1 MNPLISIIVP
11 TYNVEKYIRTCIE
24 SILAQTYRNIE
35 VIIVNDGST
44 DQSLAVISD
53 LICSHHN
60 IKVIN
65 QKNQGLS
72 VARNTGIDAATGKYI
87 AFVDPDDKIKPDF
100 VSSLYQIADKTG
112 ADIVRGSFRDF
123 NGNIPKGWVPDFNV
137 PTNYGTI
144 VLDQFLSSNIAFVV
158 WSSIYRLDF
167 INSNHIRFTPGILFE
182 EDADFTIRAYML
194 AKLVA
199 TSPEPNY
206 AYRINRPG
214 SILTTKTTKN
224 AKKMSLSEEK
234 IISQFI
240 SMLKHEKSDVLC
252 SLILKSIYACMR
264 DWTGII
270 VRNNLSLDRK
280 NSCFDTA
287 LTLIK
292 EIINSRPL
300 KEKIKF
306 LTKVIII
313 KAKNH

>member
-87 AFVDPDDKIKPDF
+87 AFVDADDKIKPDF

-144 VLDQFLSSNIAFVV
+144 VLDQFLSSNISFVV

-167 INSNHIRFTPGILFE
+167 INSNHIRFTPGILL
-182 EDADFTIRAYML
+182 EDGDFTTRAYML

-224 AKKMSLSEEK
+224 AQKMSLSEEK

>member
-24 SILAQTYRNIE
+24 SILAQTYRNVE

-60 IKVIN
+60 VKVIN

-72 VARNTGIDAATGKYI
+72 VARNTGIDVATGKYI
-87 AFVDPDDKIKPDF
+87 TFVDADDKIMPGF

-123 NGNIPKGWVPDFNV
+123 NGNIPKAWVPDFNV
-137 PTNYGTI
+137 PTNCGTI
-144 VLDQFLSSNIAFVV
+144 VLDQFLSSNISFAV

-167 INSNHIRFTPGILFE
+167 INSNHIRFTPGILL
-182 EDADFTIRAYML
+182 EDGDFTTRAYML

-214 SILTTKTTKN
+214 SILTTIN
-224 AKKMSLSEEK
+224 AQKKSLAEEK
-234 IISQFI
+234 VISQFI
-240 SMLKHEKSDVLC
+240 SMLKHEESDVLR
-252 SLILKSIYACMR
+252 SLILKSIYAFMR

-270 VRNNLSLDRK
+270 VKNNLSLDRT

>member
-1 MNPLISIIVP
+1 MFQQ
-11 TYNVEKYIRTCIE
+11 YIRTCIE
-24 SILAQTYRNIE
+24 SILAQTYRNVE

-60 IKVIN
+60 VKVIN

-72 VARNTGIDAATGKYI
+72 VARNTGIDVATGKYI
-87 AFVDPDDKIKPDF
+87 AFVDADDKIMPGF

-123 NGNIPKGWVPDFNV
+123 NGNIPKAWVPDFNV
-137 PTNYGTI
+137 PTNCGTI
-144 VLDQFLSSNIAFVV
+144 VLDQFLSSNISFVV

-167 INSNHIRFTPGILFE
+167 INSNHIRFTPGILL
-182 EDADFTIRAYML
+182 EDGDFTTRAYML

-206 AYRINRPG
+206 AYRIRQG
-214 SILTTKTTKN
+214 SILTTNN
-224 AKKMSLSEEK
+224 AQKMSLSEEK
-234 IISQFI
+234 VISQFI
-240 SMLKHEKSDVLC
+240 SMLKHEESDVLC
-252 SLILKSIYACMR
+252 SLILKSIYAFMR
-264 DWTGII
+264 DWTRII
-270 VRNNLSLDRK
+270 LKNHLSLDRT

-292 EIINSRPL
+292 EIINSKPL

>member
-24 SILAQTYRNIE
+24 SILAQTYRNVE

-60 IKVIN
+60 VKVIN
-65 QKNQGLS
+65 QKNQGVS
-72 VARNTGIDAATGKYI
+72 VARNTGIDVATGKYI
-87 AFVDPDDKIKPDF
+87 IFVDPDDKIMPGF

-144 VLDQFLSSNIAFVV
+144 VLDQFLSSNISFVV

-167 INSNHIRFTPGILFE
+167 INSNHIRFTPGILL
-182 EDADFTIRAYML
+182 EDVDFTARAYML

-206 AYRINRPG
+206 AYRIRQG
-214 SILTTKTTKN
+214 SLLTTNN
-224 AKKMSLSEEK
+224 AQKMSLSEEK

-240 SMLKHEKSDVLC
+240 SMLKHEESDVLC
-252 SLILKSIYACMR
+252 SLILKSIYAFMR
-264 DWTGII
+264 DWTRII
-270 VRNNLSLDRK
+270 LKNHLSLDRT

-292 EIINSRPL
+292 EIINSKPL

>member
-24 SILAQTYRNIE
+24 SILAQTYRNVE

-60 IKVIN
+60 VKVIN

-72 VARNTGIDAATGKYI
+72 VARNTGIDVATGKYI
-87 AFVDPDDKIKPDF
+87 TFVDADDKIMPGF

-137 PTNYGTI
+137 PTNCGTI
-144 VLDQFLSSNIAFVV
+144 VLDQFLSSNISFVV

-167 INSNHIRFTPGILFE
+167 INSNHIRFTPGILL
-182 EDADFTIRAYML
+182 EDGDFTTRAYML

-206 AYRINRPG
+206 AYRIRQG
-214 SILTTKTTKN
+214 SILTTNN
-224 AKKMSLSEEK
+224 AQKMSLSEEK
-234 IISQFI
+234 VISQFI
-240 SMLKHEKSDVLC
+240 SMLKHEESDVLC
-252 SLILKSIYACMR
+252 SLILKSIYAFMR
-264 DWTGII
+264 DWTRII
-270 VRNNLSLDRK
+270 LKNHLSLDRT

-292 EIINSRPL
+292 EIINSKPL

-306 LTKVIII
+306 LIKVIII

>member
-72 VARNTGIDAATGKYI
+72 VARNTGIDAATGKNI
-87 AFVDPDDKIKPDF
+87 AFVDADDKIKPDF

-144 VLDQFLSSNIAFVV
+144 VLDQFLSSNISFVV

-167 INSNHIRFTPGILFE
+167 INSNHIRFTPGILF

-224 AKKMSLSEEK
+224 AQKMSLSEEK

>member
-1 MNPLISIIVP
+1 MNQLISIIVP

-87 AFVDPDDKIKPDF
+87 AFVDADDKIKPDF

-144 VLDQFLSSNIAFVV
+144 VLDQFLSSNISFVV

-167 INSNHIRFTPGILFE
+167 INSNHIRFTPGILF

-224 AKKMSLSEEK
+224 AQKMSLSEEK

-300 KEKIKF
+300 KEKIK
-306 LTKVIII
+306 LLCNYINY
-313 KAKNH
+313 KAI

>member
-44 DQSLAVISD
+44 DQSLEVISD

-65 QKNQGLS
+65 QKNQGIS

-87 AFVDPDDKIKPDF
+87 AFVDPDDKIMPDF
-100 VSSLYQIADKTG
+100 VSSLYQIADRTG

-137 PTNYGTI
+137 PTDCGTI
-144 VLDQFLSSNIAFVV
+144 VLDQFLSSHISSVV

-167 INSNHIRFTPGILFE
+167 INSNHIRFTPGIILS
-182 EDADFTIRAYML
+182 EDTDFTIRAYML

-206 AYRINRPG
+206 AYRTHRQG
-214 SILTTKTTKN
+214 SVLTTNN
-224 AKKMSLSEEK
+224 AQEMSLSEEK

-240 SMLKHEKSDVLC
+240 SMLKHEESDVLR
-252 SLILKSIYACMR
+252 SLILKSIYTFMR
-264 DWTGII
+264 YWTRII
-270 VRNNLSLDRK
+270 VKNHLSLDRT

-292 EIINSRPL
+292 ETINSSPL
-300 KEKIKF
+300 KEKFKF
-306 LTKVIII
+306 LIKVIII
-313 KAKNH
+313 KATNH

>member
-1 MNPLISIIVP
+1 MDPLISIIVP

-24 SILAQTYRNIE
+24 SILAQTYRNVE
-35 VIIVNDGST
+35 VIIVNDGSK

-53 LICSHHN
+53 LICSHPN
-60 IKVIN
+60 VKVIN

-72 VARNTGIDAATGKYI
+72 VARNTGIDVATGKYI
-87 AFVDPDDKIKPDF
+87 TFVDPDDKIMPGF

-123 NGNIPKGWVPDFNV
+123 NGNIPKDWVPDFNV
-137 PTNYGTI
+137 PTNCGTI
-144 VLDQFLSSNIAFVV
+144 VLDQFLSSNISFVV

-167 INSNHIRFTPGILFE
+167 INSNHIRFTPGILL
-182 EDADFTIRAYML
+182 EDGDFTTRAYML

-206 AYRINRPG
+206 AYRIRQG
-214 SILTTKTTKN
+214 SILTTNN
-224 AKKMSLSEEK
+224 AQKMSLSEEK
-234 IISQFI
+234 VISQFI
-240 SMLKHEKSDVLC
+240 SMLKHEESDVLC
-252 SLILKSIYACMR
+252 SLILKSIYAFMR
-264 DWTGII
+264 DWTRII
-270 VRNNLSLDRK
+270 LKNHLSLDRT

-292 EIINSRPL
+292 EIINSKPL

>member
-87 AFVDPDDKIKPDF
+87 AFVDADDKIKPDF
-100 VSSLYQIADKTG
+100 VSSLYQIADKAG

-144 VLDQFLSSNIAFVV
+144 VLDQFLSSNISFVV

-167 INSNHIRFTPGILFE
+167 INSNHIRFTPGILF

-224 AKKMSLSEEK
+224 AQKMSLSEEK

>member
-24 SILAQTYRNIE
+24 SILAQTYRNVE

-44 DQSLAVISD
+44 DQSIAVISD

-60 IKVIN
+60 VKVIN

-72 VARNTGIDAATGKYI
+72 VARNTGIDVATGKYI
-87 AFVDPDDKIKPDF
+87 TFVDADDKIMPGF

-123 NGNIPKGWVPDFNV
+123 NGNIPKGWVPDFKV
-137 PTNYGTI
+137 PTNCGTI
-144 VLDQFLSSNIAFVV
+144 VLDQFLSSHISFVV

-167 INSNHIRFTPGILFE
+167 INSNHIRFTPGILL
-182 EDADFTIRAYML
+182 EDVDFTTRAYML

-206 AYRINRPG
+206 AYRIHRQG
-214 SILTTKTTKN
+214 SILTTNN
-224 AKKMSLSEEK
+224 AQEMSLSEEK

-240 SMLKHEKSDVLC
+240 SMLKHEESDVLC
-252 SLILKSIYACMR
+252 SLILKSIYTFMR
-264 DWTGII
+264 FWTGII
-270 VRNNLSLDRK
+270 VKNHLSLDRT

-292 EIINSRPL
+292 EKEIINSSPL

>member
-1 MNPLISIIVP
+1 MKPLISIIIP
-11 TYNVEKYIRTCIE
+11 TYNVEKYIRTCIK
-24 SILAQTYRNIE
+24 SILAQTYRNVE

-60 IKVIN
+60 VKVIN

-72 VARNTGIDAATGKYI
+72 VARNTGIDVATGKYI
-87 AFVDPDDKIKPDF
+87 TFVDADDKIMPGF

-123 NGNIPKGWVPDFNV
+123 NGNIPKDWVPDFNV
-137 PTNYGTI
+137 PTNCGTI
-144 VLDQFLSSNIAFVV
+144 VLDQFLSSNISFVV

-167 INSNHIRFTPGILFE
+167 INSNHIRFTPGILL
-182 EDADFTIRAYML
+182 EDGDFTTRAYML

-199 TSPEPNY
+199 TSPESNY
-206 AYRINRPG
+206 AYRIRQG
-214 SILTTKTTKN
+214 SILTTNN
-224 AKKMSLSEEK
+224 AQKMSLSEEK
-234 IISQFI
+234 VISQFI
-240 SMLKHEKSDVLC
+240 SMLKHEESDVLC
-252 SLILKSIYACMR
+252 SLILKSIYAFMR
-264 DWTGII
+264 DWTRII
-270 VRNNLSLDRK
+270 VKNHLSLDRT

-292 EIINSRPL
+292 EIINSKPL

-306 LTKVIII
+306 VTKVIII

>member
-24 SILAQTYRNIE
+24 SILAQTYRNVE

-60 IKVIN
+60 VKVIN

-72 VARNTGIDAATGKYI
+72 VARNTGIDVATGKYI
-87 AFVDPDDKIKPDF
+87 TFVDADDKIMPGF

-123 NGNIPKGWVPDFNV
+123 NGNIPKDWVPDFNV
-137 PTNYGTI
+137 PTNCGTI
-144 VLDQFLSSNIAFVV
+144 VLDQFLSSNISFVV

-167 INSNHIRFTPGILFE
+167 INSNHIRFTPGILL
-182 EDADFTIRAYML
+182 EDGDFTTRAYML

-206 AYRINRPG
+206 AYRIRPG
-214 SILTTKTTKN
+214 SILTTNN
-224 AKKMSLSEEK
+224 AQKMSLSEEK
-234 IISQFI
+234 VISQFI
-240 SMLKHEKSDVLC
+240 SMLKHVESDVLC
-252 SLILKSIYACMR
+252 SLILKSIYAFMR
-264 DWTGII
+264 DWTRII
-270 VRNNLSLDRK
+270 LKNHLSLDRT

-287 LTLIK
+287 ITLIK
-292 EIINSRPL
+292 EIINSKPL
-300 KEKIKF
+300 KEKVKF

>member
-11 TYNVEKYIRTCIE
+11 TYNVEKSIRTCIE

-87 AFVDPDDKIKPDF
+87 AFVDADDKIKPDF

-144 VLDQFLSSNIAFVV
+144 VLDQFLSSNISFVV

-167 INSNHIRFTPGILFE
+167 INSNHIRFTPGILF

-224 AKKMSLSEEK
+224 AQKMSLSEEK

>member
-1 MNPLISIIVP
+1 M
-11 TYNVEKYIRTCIE
+11 E
-24 SILAQTYRNIE
+24 SILAQTYRNVE

-60 IKVIN
+60 VKVIN

-72 VARNTGIDAATGKYI
+72 VARNTGIDVATGKYI
-87 AFVDPDDKIKPDF
+87 IFVDPDDKIMPGF
-100 VSSLYQIADKTG
+100 VSSLYQIADKTE

-137 PTNYGTI
+137 PTNCGTI
-144 VLDQFLSSNIAFVV
+144 VLDQFLSSNISFVV
-158 WSSIYRLDF
+158 WLSIYRLDF
-167 INSNHIRFTPGILFE
+167 INSNHIRFTPGILL
-182 EDADFTIRAYML
+182 EDVDFTARAYML

-206 AYRINRPG
+206 AYRIRQG
-214 SILTTKTTKN
+214 SILTTNN
-224 AKKMSLSEEK
+224 AQKMSLSEEK

-240 SMLKHEKSDVLC
+240 SMLKHEESDVLC
-252 SLILKSIYACMR
+252 SLILKSIYAFMR
-264 DWTGII
+264 DWTRII
-270 VRNNLSLDRK
+270 LKNHLSLDRT

-292 EIINSRPL
+292 EIINSKPL

-313 KAKNH
+313 KVKNH

>member
-65 QKNQGLS
+65 QKNQGVS

-87 AFVDPDDKIKPDF
+87 AFVDADDKIKPDF

-144 VLDQFLSSNIAFVV
+144 VLDQFLSSNISFVV

-224 AKKMSLSEEK
+224 AQIMSLSEEK

>member
-24 SILAQTYRNIE
+24 SILAQTYRNVE

-60 IKVIN
+60 VKVIN

-72 VARNTGIDAATGKYI
+72 VARNTGIDVATGKYI
-87 AFVDPDDKIKPDF
+87 TFVDADDKIMPGF

-137 PTNYGTI
+137 PTNCGTI
-144 VLDQFLSSNIAFVV
+144 VLDQFLSSNISFVV

-167 INSNHIRFTPGILFE
+167 INSNHIRFTPGILL
-182 EDADFTIRAYML
+182 EDGDFTTRAYML

-206 AYRINRPG
+206 AYRIRQG
-214 SILTTKTTKN
+214 SILTTNN
-224 AKKMSLSEEK
+224 AQKMSLSEEK
-234 IISQFI
+234 VISQFI
-240 SMLKHEKSDVLC
+240 SMLKHEESDVLC
-252 SLILKSIYACMR
+252 SLILKSIYAFMR
-264 DWTGII
+264 DWTRII
-270 VRNNLSLDRK
+270 LKNHLSLDRT

-292 EIINSRPL
+292 EIINSKPL

-306 LTKVIII
+306 LIKVIII
-313 KAKNH
+313 KVKNH

>member
-24 SILAQTYRNIE
+24 SILAQTYRNVE
-35 VIIVNDGST
+35 VIIVNDGSK

-60 IKVIN
+60 VKVIN

-72 VARNTGIDAATGKYI
+72 VARNTGIDVATGKYI
-87 AFVDPDDKIKPDF
+87 TFVDADDKIKPDF
-100 VSSLYQIADKTG
+100 VSSLYQIADRTG

-123 NGNIPKGWVPDFNV
+123 NGNIPKDWVPDFNV
-137 PTNYGTI
+137 PTNCGTI
-144 VLDQFLSSNIAFVV
+144 VLDQFLSSNISFVV

-167 INSNHIRFTPGILFE
+167 INSNHIRFTPGILL
-182 EDADFTIRAYML
+182 EDGDFTTRAYML

-206 AYRINRPG
+206 AYRIRQG
-214 SILTTKTTKN
+214 SILTTNN
-224 AKKMSLSEEK
+224 AQKMSLSEEK
-234 IISQFI
+234 VISQFI
-240 SMLKHEKSDVLC
+240 SMLKHEESDVLC
-252 SLILKSIYACMR
+252 SLILKSIYAFMR
-264 DWTGII
+264 DWTRII
-270 VRNNLSLDRK
+270 LKNHLSLDRT

-292 EIINSRPL
+292 EIINSKPL

-313 KAKNH
+313 KATNH

>member
-24 SILAQTYRNIE
+24 SILAQTYRNVE

-60 IKVIN
+60 VKVIN

-72 VARNTGIDAATGKYI
+72 VARNTGIDVATGKYI
-87 AFVDPDDKIKPDF
+87 TFVDADDKIMPGF

-123 NGNIPKGWVPDFNV
+123 NGNIPKYWVPDFNV
-137 PTNYGTI
+137 PTNCGTI
-144 VLDQFLSSNIAFVV
+144 VLDQFLSSNISFVV

-167 INSNHIRFTPGILFE
+167 INSNHIRFTPGIIFE
-182 EDADFTIRAYML
+182 DVDFTTRAYML

-206 AYRINRPG
+206 AYRIHRQG
-214 SILTTKTTKN
+214 SILTTDN
-224 AKKMSLSEEK
+224 AQKMSLSEEK

-240 SMLKHEKSDVLC
+240 SMLKHEESDVLC
-252 SLILKSIYACMR
+252 SLILKSIYTFMR
-264 DWTGII
+264 YWTRII
-270 VRNNLSLDRK
+270 VKNHLPLDRT

>member
-87 AFVDPDDKIKPDF
+87 AFVDADDKIKPDF

-144 VLDQFLSSNIAFVV
+144 VLDQFLSSNISFVV

-167 INSNHIRFTPGILFE
+167 INSNHIRFTPGILF

-224 AKKMSLSEEK
+224 AQKMS
-234 IISQFI
+234 
-240 SMLKHEKSDVLC
+240 
-252 SLILKSIYACMR
+252 LKSIYACMR

>member
-87 AFVDPDDKIKPDF
+87 AFVDADDKIKPDF

-144 VLDQFLSSNIAFVV
+144 VLDQFLSSNISFVV

-167 INSNHIRFTPGILFE
+167 INSNHIRFTPGILF

-224 AKKMSLSEEK
+224 AQKMSLSEEK

-270 VRNNLSLDRK
+270 VRNNLSLDRT

>member
-60 IKVIN
+60 VKVIN
-65 QKNQGLS
+65 QKNQGVS
-72 VARNTGIDAATGKYI
+72 VARNTGIDVATGKYI
-87 AFVDPDDKIKPDF
+87 TFVDPDDKIMPDF

-123 NGNIPKGWVPDFNV
+123 NGNIPKGWGPDFNV
-137 PTNYGTI
+137 PTNCGTI
-144 VLDQFLSSNIAFVV
+144 VLDQFLSSNISFVV
-158 WSSIYRLDF
+158 VTSIYRLDF
-167 INSNHIRFTPGILFE
+167 INSNHIRFTPGIVL
-182 EDADFTIRAYML
+182 EDVDFTARAYML

-214 SILTTKTTKN
+214 SILTTNN
-224 AKKMSLSEEK
+224 AQQMSLSQEK
-234 IISQFI
+234 FISQFI
-240 SMLKHEKSDVLC
+240 GMLKHEESDVLR
-252 SLILKSIYACMR
+252 SLILKSIYTFMR
-264 DWTGII
+264 EWTRII
-270 VRNNLSLDRK
+270 LKNNLSLDRT

-287 LTLIK
+287 LTLTK

>member
-87 AFVDPDDKIKPDF
+87 AFVDADDKIKPDF

-144 VLDQFLSSNIAFVV
+144 VLDQFLSSNISFVV

-224 AKKMSLSEEK
+224 AQIMSLSEEK

>member
-60 IKVIN
+60 VKVIN
-65 QKNQGLS
+65 QKNQGVS
-72 VARNTGIDAATGKYI
+72 VARNTGIDVATGKYI
-87 AFVDPDDKIKPDF
+87 TFVDADDKIMPGF

-123 NGNIPKGWVPDFNV
+123 NGNIPKAWVPDFNV
-137 PTNYGTI
+137 PTNCGTI
-144 VLDQFLSSNIAFVV
+144 VLDQFLSSNISFVV
-158 WSSIYRLDF
+158 VTSIYRLDF
-167 INSNHIRFTPGILFE
+167 INSNHIRFTPGIVL
-182 EDADFTIRAYML
+182 EDVDFTARAYML

-214 SILTTKTTKN
+214 SILTTKN
-224 AKKMSLSEEK
+224 AQKMSLSEEK
-234 IISQFI
+234 VISQFI
-240 SMLKHEKSDVLC
+240 SMLKHEESDVLR
-252 SLILKSIYACMR
+252 SLILKSIYAFMR

-270 VRNNLSLDRK
+270 VKNNLSLDRT

-287 LTLIK
+287 LTLTK

>member
-24 SILAQTYRNIE
+24 SILAQTYRNVE

-60 IKVIN
+60 VKVIN

-72 VARNTGIDAATGKYI
+72 VARNTGIDVATGKYI
-87 AFVDPDDKIKPDF
+87 TFVDADDKIMPGF

-123 NGNIPKGWVPDFNV
+123 NGNIPKDWVPDFNV
-137 PTNYGTI
+137 PTNCGTI
-144 VLDQFLSSNIAFVV
+144 VLDQFLSSHISFVV

-167 INSNHIRFTPGILFE
+167 INSNHIRFTPGILL
-182 EDADFTIRAYML
+182 EDIDFTTRAYML

-206 AYRINRPG
+206 AYRIHRQG
-214 SILTTKTTKN
+214 SILTTN
-224 AKKMSLSEEK
+224 NVQKMSLSEEK
-234 IISQFI
+234 VISQFI
-240 SMLKHEKSDVLC
+240 SMLKHEESDVLR
-252 SLILKSIYACMR
+252 SLILKSIYTFMR
-264 DWTGII
+264 YWTGII
-270 VRNNLSLDRK
+270 VKNHLSLDRT

-292 EIINSRPL
+292 ETINSRPL

>member
-87 AFVDPDDKIKPDF
+87 AFVDADDKIKPDF

-137 PTNYGTI
+137 PTNGTI
-144 VLDQFLSSNIAFVV
+144 VLDQFLSSNISFVV

-167 INSNHIRFTPGILFE
+167 INSNHIRFTPGILF

-224 AKKMSLSEEK
+224 AQKMSLSEEK

>member
-87 AFVDPDDKIKPDF
+87 AFVDADDKIKPDF

-144 VLDQFLSSNIAFVV
+144 VLDQFLSSNISFVV

-167 INSNHIRFTPGILFE
+167 INSNHIRFTPGILF

-224 AKKMSLSEEK
+224 AQKMSLSEEK

-270 VRNNLSLDRK
+270 VRNNLSLGRK

>member
-87 AFVDPDDKIKPDF
+87 AFVDADDKIKPDF

-123 NGNIPKGWVPDFNV
+123 NGNIPKGWVPVFNV

-144 VLDQFLSSNIAFVV
+144 VLDQFLSSNISFVV

-167 INSNHIRFTPGILFE
+167 INSNHIRFTPGILF

-224 AKKMSLSEEK
+224 AQKMSLSEEK

>member
-24 SILAQTYRNIE
+24 SILAQTYRNVE

-60 IKVIN
+60 VKVIN

-72 VARNTGIDAATGKYI
+72 VARNTGIDVATGKYI
-87 AFVDPDDKIKPDF
+87 TFVDADDKIMPGF

-137 PTNYGTI
+137 PTNCGTI
-144 VLDQFLSSNIAFVV
+144 VLDQFLSSNISFVV

-167 INSNHIRFTPGILFE
+167 INSNHIRFTPGILL
-182 EDADFTIRAYML
+182 EDGDFTTRAYML

-206 AYRINRPG
+206 AYRIRQG
-214 SILTTKTTKN
+214 SILTTNN
-224 AKKMSLSEEK
+224 AQKMSLSEEK
-234 IISQFI
+234 VISQFI
-240 SMLKHEKSDVLC
+240 SMLKHEESDVLC
-252 SLILKSIYACMR
+252 SLILKSIYAFMR
-264 DWTGII
+264 DWTRII
-270 VRNNLSLDRK
+270 LMNHLSLDRT

-292 EIINSRPL
+292 ETINSSPL

-313 KAKNH
+313 KATNH

>member
-144 VLDQFLSSNIAFVV
+144 VLDQFLSSNISFVV

-167 INSNHIRFTPGILFE
+167 INSNHIRFTPGILF

-224 AKKMSLSEEK
+224 AQKMSLSEEK

>member
-24 SILAQTYRNIE
+24 SILAQTYRNVE

-60 IKVIN
+60 VKVIN

-72 VARNTGIDAATGKYI
+72 VARNTGIDVATGKYI
-87 AFVDPDDKIKPDF
+87 TFVDADDKIMPGF

-123 NGNIPKGWVPDFNV
+123 NGNIPKDWVPDFNV
-137 PTNYGTI
+137 PTNCGTI
-144 VLDQFLSSNIAFVV
+144 VLDQLLSSNISFVV

-167 INSNHIRFTPGILFE
+167 INSNHIRFTPGILL
-182 EDADFTIRAYML
+182 EDGDFTTRAYML

-206 AYRINRPG
+206 AYRIRQG
-214 SILTTKTTKN
+214 SILTTNN
-224 AKKMSLSEEK
+224 AQKMSLSEEK
-234 IISQFI
+234 VISQFI
-240 SMLKHEKSDVLC
+240 SMLKHEESDVLC
-252 SLILKSIYACMR
+252 SLILKSIYAFMR
-264 DWTGII
+264 DWTRII
-270 VRNNLSLDRK
+270 LKNHLSLDRK

-287 LTLIK
+287 LTLNK
-292 EIINSRPL
+292 RNN
-300 KEKIKF
+300 KF
-306 LTKVIII
+306 
-313 KAKNH
+313 

>member
-65 QKNQGLS
+65 QKNQGVS

-123 NGNIPKGWVPDFNV
+123 NGNIPKGWVTDFNV
-137 PTNYGTI
+137 PTNCGTI

>member
-24 SILAQTYRNIE
+24 SILAQTYRNVE
-35 VIIVNDGST
+35 VIIVNDGSK

-60 IKVIN
+60 VKVIN

-72 VARNTGIDAATGKYI
+72 VARNTGIDVATGKYI
-87 AFVDPDDKIKPDF
+87 TFVDADDKIKPDF
-100 VSSLYQIADKTG
+100 VSSLYQIADRTG

-123 NGNIPKGWVPDFNV
+123 NGNIPKDWVPDFNV
-137 PTNYGTI
+137 PTNCGTI
-144 VLDQFLSSNIAFVV
+144 VLDQFLSSNISFVV

-167 INSNHIRFTPGILFE
+167 INSNHIRFTPGILL
-182 EDADFTIRAYML
+182 EDGDFTTRAYML

-206 AYRINRPG
+206 AYRIRQG
-214 SILTTKTTKN
+214 SILTTNN
-224 AKKMSLSEEK
+224 AQKMSLSEEK
-234 IISQFI
+234 VISQFI
-240 SMLKHEKSDVLC
+240 SMLKHEESDVLC
-252 SLILKSIYACMR
+252 SLILKSIYAFMR
-264 DWTGII
+264 DWTRII
-270 VRNNLSLDRK
+270 LKNHLSLDRT

-306 LTKVIII
+306 LTKVILI
-313 KAKNH
+313 KASNH

>member
-60 IKVIN
+60 VKVIN

-72 VARNTGIDAATGKYI
+72 VARNTGIDVATGKYI
-87 AFVDPDDKIKPDF
+87 TFVDADDKIMPGF
-100 VSSLYQIADKTG
+100 VSSLYQIAEKTG

-137 PTNYGTI
+137 PTNCGTI
-144 VLDQFLSSNIAFVV
+144 VLDQFLSSNISFVV

-167 INSNHIRFTPGILFE
+167 INSNHIRFTPGILL
-182 EDADFTIRAYML
+182 EDGDFTARAYML

-206 AYRINRPG
+206 AYRIRPG
-214 SILTTKTTKN
+214 SILTTNN
-224 AKKMSLSEEK
+224 AQKMSLSEEK

-240 SMLKHEKSDVLC
+240 SMLKHEESDVLR
-252 SLILKSIYACMR
+252 SLILKSIYAFMR
-264 DWTGII
+264 DWTRII
-270 VRNNLSLDRK
+270 LKNNLSLDRT

-292 EIINSRPL
+292 EIINSKPL

>member
-87 AFVDPDDKIKPDF
+87 AFVDADDKIKPDF

-144 VLDQFLSSNIAFVV
+144 VLDQFLSSNISFVV

-182 EDADFTIRAYML
+182 DADFTIRASML

-224 AKKMSLSEEK
+224 AQKMSLSEEK

>member
-87 AFVDPDDKIKPDF
+87 AFVDADDKIKPDF

-144 VLDQFLSSNIAFVV
+144 VLDQFLSSNISFVV

-167 INSNHIRFTPGILFE
+167 INSNHILFTPGILF

-224 AKKMSLSEEK
+224 AQKMSLSEEK

>member
-24 SILAQTYRNIE
+24 SILAQTYRNVE

-60 IKVIN
+60 VKVIN

-72 VARNTGIDAATGKYI
+72 VARNTGIDVATGKYI
-87 AFVDPDDKIKPDF
+87 TFVDADDKIMPGF

-123 NGNIPKGWVPDFNV
+123 NGNIPKDWVPDFNV
-137 PTNYGTI
+137 PTNCGTI
-144 VLDQFLSSNIAFVV
+144 VLDQLLSSNISFVV

-167 INSNHIRFTPGILFE
+167 INSNHIRFTPGILL
-182 EDADFTIRAYML
+182 EDGDFTTRAYML

-206 AYRINRPG
+206 AYRRNRQG
-214 SILTTKTTKN
+214 SVLTTNN
-224 AKKMSLSEEK
+224 AQKMSLSEEK
-234 IISQFI
+234 VISQFI
-240 SMLKHEKSDVLC
+240 SMLKHEESDVLC
-252 SLILKSIYACMR
+252 SLILKSIYTFMR
-264 DWTGII
+264 YWTGTI
-270 VRNNLSLDRK
+270 VKNHLSLDRT

>member
-72 VARNTGIDAATGKYI
+72 VARNTGIDVATGKYI
-87 AFVDPDDKIKPDF
+87 TFVDADDKIMPGF

-123 NGNIPKGWVPDFNV
+123 NGNIPKGWGADFNV
-137 PTNYGTI
+137 PTNCGTI
-144 VLDQFLSSNIAFVV
+144 VLDPFLSSNISFVV

-167 INSNHIRFTPGILFE
+167 INSNHIRFTPGMILT
-182 EDADFTIRAYML
+182 EDRDFTIRAYML

-214 SILTTKTTKN
+214 SILTTVN
-224 AKKMSLSEEK
+224 GQKKSYHNL
-234 IISQFI
+234 
-240 SMLKHEKSDVLC
+240 LLC
-252 SLILKSIYACMR
+252 
-264 DWTGII
+264 
-270 VRNNLSLDRK
+270 
-280 NSCFDTA
+280 
-287 LTLIK
+287 
-292 EIINSRPL
+292 
-300 KEKIKF
+300 
-306 LTKVIII
+306 
-313 KAKNH
+313 